1 MTQRGRVRA
10 PPPIGVVYH
19 TSMNRPDAALALAAL
34 YVFDNKREARVGAV
48 CVGGSGL
55 DAAIFCDVVA
65 RLYITSE
72 RNSNQLLPIGLA
84 AADPIFPSSPMVRAA
99 LERTSAD
106 GEPLYR
112 RTIQRVADTAMA
124 EAILRNGV
132 VFNAESAMVLS
143 APATWLARAL
153 DLPDTLPTY
162 ATRVRCL
169 VIVDTAET
177 RSDPVSLERVIAVW
191 PSPVFFCGSD
201 VGDVLR
207 FPGARL
213 DDVFR
218 WAPEHPVVDAYRAF
232 QPMPYDAPA
241 HDLAAIHYAVHPDSD
256 LFDVSGPGSLSARAG
271 GVLEFTPGEGN
282 VRRLSVGSGTA
293 DRAMEA
299 LIATVG
305 AVPEAPVGRGR

>member
-65 RLYITSE
+65 RFYITSE

-99 LERTSAD
+99 LERTGAD

-112 RTIQRVADTAMA
+112 RTIQRVTDTAMA

-153 DLPDTLPTY
+153 DLPDTLGTY
-162 ATRVRCL
+162 RTRVRRL

-177 RSDPVSLERVIAVW
+177 RSDPASLERVIAEW

-201 VGDVLR
+201 VGDALR

-256 LFDVSGPGSLSARAG
+256 LFNVSGPGSLSARAG

-293 DRAMEA
+293 DQAMEA